1 MSTPT
6 LLRQAAPAA
15 LAEHQLALTGGEFAL
30 WRTCSLRGAG
40 MPVDWIDA
48 LADDALWQRTLTH
61 LAAAAEAAAAPQ
73 PAPGRAGKADRAAA
87 RQAQQQR
94 ETAYRADFAEAV
106 LRQAAAVQEFA
117 RWPLVREAVAWQNP
131 RFAGDAL
138 ESFCRAADPGGR
150 NSRWRQREKTV
161 VGYLQRYCTKND
173 TIGFFGPV
181 GWADLSEDEAPL
193 TVDPGRGLLAERT
206 VYWESWGIDLLGEAL
221 TERHGLRA
229 EVAPRRNPSVHV
241 DGDTVRRPYRKAL
254 VLPPAQAAVVR
265 ACDGRASAREIAEEL
280 TWLGAPGLATA
291 QDVYAALERLVRQ
304 GVLTWDLDVPFGRD
318 PAAGLRAMLARMP
331 QAPGRDAALAEL
343 AEVERLRG
351 RVAEAGGDPVAV
363 LAALTDLAR
372 DFTERTGQVA
382 SRRAGESGAGRTL
395 LFEDARRAAT
405 ARLGGGL
412 LEDIGPALD
421 QVLRSAR
428 WFTSAVADGYRAELD
443 ALYDQAVRDT
453 GNPSVPL
460 PTLTFLLGPRLVG
473 DGAKPT
479 DELADD
485 LRARW
490 DRVLGHPAEGSRV
503 QLASADLAAA
513 VAEEFACDAPGWT
526 AARYHS
532 PDLLIAAPDAAS
544 ARPGE
549 TLVVLGELHTAL
561 NTLEGRLFVEQHPD
575 PASLWDMVRADGVLP
590 RIVPMLPKSWRAV
603 GSRTYPPLTML
614 LPEYTYWSPGQDS
627 GGAPGEV
634 LPAAGLTV
642 HREDGRLQVT
652 GPGGFRADLIEVL
665 GELIS
670 MVTVTR
676 FGILPT
682 RDHTPRVTVDRLV
695 LARETWRP
703 TAGELLVGAKAD
715 EATEYLET
723 VRWLTEH
730 GVPRRFFLVAPV
742 EAKPTYIDTRSPLLV
757 QLLARTVRR
766 TVEEYGPDTRIT
778 VSEMLPDGDDCWLR
792 DDQGRRYVSELRVV
806 AVDRRL
812 PEATRNEGEQES

>member
-1 MSTPT
+1 MSAAA
-6 LLRQAAPAA
+6 LRREAAPAA
-15 LAEHQLALTGGEFAL
+15 LAGHQLALAGGEFAL

-48 LADDALWQRTLTH
+48 LADDALWQRTLDH
-61 LAAAAEAAAAPQ
+61 LAAAEASAARQ
-73 PAPGRAGKADRAAA
+73 PAPGRAGKAERAAA
-87 RQAQQQR
+87 RQEQQQR
-94 ETAYRADFAEAV
+94 DAAYRAGFAEAV

-117 RWPLVREAVAWQNP
+117 RRPLVREAVAWQNP

-181 GWADLSEDEAPL
+181 GWAELSEERVPL
-193 TVDPGRGLLAERT
+193 AVDPGRGLLAERT

-221 TERHGLRA
+221 TERHGLRPH
-229 EVAPRRNPSVHV
+229 VPPRRNPSVHV
-241 DGDTVRRPYRKAL
+241 DGDTVLRPYRRAL
-254 VLPPAQAAVVR
+254 ELPPAQAAVLR

-280 TWLGAPGLATA
+280 TWLGAPGLTTE

-304 GVLTWDLDVPFGRD
+304 GVVTWDLDVPFGRD
-318 PAAGLRAMLARMP
+318 PASGLREMLARMP
-331 QAPGRDAALAEL
+331 AGPARDTALAEL
-343 AEVERLRG
+343 GEVERLRG
-351 RVAEAGGDPVAV
+351 RVAAAGGDPAAV
-363 LAALTDLAR
+363 LGALTDLAR

-382 SRRAGESGAGRTL
+382 SRRAGETGAGRTL

-405 ARLGGGL
+405 ARLGGDL
-412 LEDIGPALD
+412 LADIGPALD

-428 WFTSAVADGYRAELD
+428 WFTAAVADGYRAELD
-443 ALYDQAVRDT
+443 TLYDQAVRDA
-453 GNPSVPL
+453 GSPRIPL
-460 PTLTFLLGPRLVG
+460 STLTFLLGPRLVG

-479 DELADD
+479 DELAGE

-490 DRVLGHPAEGSRV
+490 DRVLGHPAEGSRRN
-503 QLASADLAAA
+503 LSSADLADA
-513 VAEEFACDAPGWT
+513 VAEEFGCDAPGWT

-544 ARPGE
+544 VRPGE

-634 LPAAGLTV
+634 LPAAGLQV
-642 HREDGRLQVT
+642 HREDGRLVVTART
-652 GPGGFRADLIEVL
+652 GPFRADLIEVL

-703 TAGELLVGAKAD
+703 AAGELLVPAKAD

-742 EAKPTYIDTRSPLLV
+742 EEKPTYIDTRSPLLV

-766 TVEEYGPDTRIT
+766 TAEQCGPDTRIT

-792 DDQGRRYVSELRVV
+792 DEHGQRYVSELRVV

-812 PEATRNEGEQES
+812 PEAARNEGEQES